1 MKKIITL
8 MFAAALAAG
17 AYADEFVSPGNGTVY
32 TSKISPRLRL
42 AVFIRLTALGCSTPH
57 SPSPTATC
65 FVCKTTKW

>member
-1 MKKIITL
+1 

-32 TSKISPRLRL
+32 TLEDLSKIEACGVHKVDGAWVLDS
-42 AVFIRLTALGCSTPH
+42 H
-57 SPSPTATC
+57 SPSPMATC

>member
-32 TSKISPRLRL
+32 TLDPNIIYAKIMIF
-42 AVFIRLTALGCSTPH
+42 A
-57 SPSPTATC
+57 
-65 FVCKTTKW
+65 